1 MKIDSGYSSR
11 VEIHFG
17 ELQGSI
23 VGPLLFNIFLCDLL
37 LYVKEIDFA
46 NYTNDNTQ
54 YFTQAIVLNM
64 LLIYLKMTQ

>member
-1 MKIDSGYSSR
+1 MKIDSGYSSW

-23 VGPLLFNIFLCDLL
+23 VGPLLFNIFWCDLL